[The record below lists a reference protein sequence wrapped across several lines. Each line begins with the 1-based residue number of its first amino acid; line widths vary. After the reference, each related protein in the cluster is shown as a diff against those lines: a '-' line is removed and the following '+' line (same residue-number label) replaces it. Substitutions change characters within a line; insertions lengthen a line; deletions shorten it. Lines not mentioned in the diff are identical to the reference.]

1 MSEQGEAL
9 LAKINRPAGGALTL
23 RTYTEF
29 VCLVL
34 RERFSLDE
42 YRELMEHFHCGA
54 DELVDKIVET
64 KMVGLSRKVR

>member
-1 MSEQGEAL
+1 MTVQGIAL
-9 LAKINRPAGGALTL
+9 LAKINRPAGDAITL
-23 RTYTEF
+23 RTYTEY

-34 RERFSLDE
+34 SERFSLDQ
-42 YRELMEHFHCGA
+42 YRELMEHFQCSA